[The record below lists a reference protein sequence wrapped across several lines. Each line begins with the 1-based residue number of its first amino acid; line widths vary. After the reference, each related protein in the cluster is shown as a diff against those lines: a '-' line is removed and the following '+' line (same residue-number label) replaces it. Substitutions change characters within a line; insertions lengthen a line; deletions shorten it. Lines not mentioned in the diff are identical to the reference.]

1 MHPLLYITVVSIKE
15 MHGKFAELTKN
26 HFQNPAKIPT
36 APNNLGW
43 RGDELLLQGK
53 VETGEISLWFGLTL
67 HKMGFWWFG
76 AIRRLLKTVI
86 IGELCEG
93 FLVNMGQ
100 GFGEGN
106 CQTGA
111 QSNNW
116 PPHPTSSSVLLCLN
130 TLAMGNNTKQLEHYK
145 VLGYLDS
152 GRWLVIKR
160 VPGRLGSKSWRHRLA
175 PPLYNNNALVTVVH
189 THYNIRCTHSA
200 TLGAHTL
207 HQLHQGLQ
215 HKVHQRGVS

>member
-1 MHPLLYITVVSIKE
+1 MVWCNT
-15 MHGKFAELTKN
+15 
-26 HFQNPAKIPT
+26 
-36 APNNLGW
+36 
-43 RGDELLLQGK
+43 
-53 VETGEISLWFGLTL
+53 EIV
-67 HKMGFWWFG
+67 
-76 AIRRLLKTVI
+76 KTVI

-116 PPHPTSSSVLLCLN
+116 PPHPASSSVLLCLN

-145 VLGYLDS
+145 VLGHLDS

-160 VPGRLGSKSWRHRLA
+160 VPGWLASKSWLHQLA
-175 PPLYNNNALVTVVH
+175 PPPVYKHQVYQELVYKH
-189 THYNIRCTHSA
+189 QCTS
-200 TLGAHTL
+200 TKCTSVPSTKCTE
-207 HQLHQGLQ
+207 HQPAP
-215 HKVHQRGVS
+215 VTP